1 MNNAE
6 NMFEDKYGL
15 PLSLSE
21 CKKSNLLLTGCNQ
34 QGKSLTAMQICD
46 VLMLNNWQILCM
58 DSVGV
63 WKEKSSIPTFFT
75 VSEKT
80 MRYVLPKRESIIF
93 DISMLLPSYQREFIE
108 AILNDV
114 WQFRVKQKPKHWCMI
129 VLEEAHQYM
138 RNLRGLVS
146 QSLMRI
152 CSVGANHGIRT
163 LAISPSLT
171 GIDTE
176 FRRLSGQRF
185 HFRILPEA
193 NAKRRFASIYSK
205 DWYRVVKHLD
215 VGFAI
220 YYLNERMRVVK
231 IPLFQSNIQPM
242 PYREPVKPK
251 PKGIIHRILTALNGS
266 EDEEPEEDEEFDDID
281 SEEEIEIDESEEYP
295 EEW

>member
-176 FRRLSGQRF
+176 FRRLANQRY

-205 DWYRVVKHLD
+205 DWYRVCKSLD
-215 VGFAI
+215 TGFCL
-220 YYLNERMRVVK
+220 YYLNEKLKVVK
-231 IPLFQSNIQPM
+231 IPLFQSNVKPT
-242 PYREPVKPK
+242 PYREPKPEKK
-251 PKGIIHRILTALNGS
+251 PTIWQKIKNAVNGS
-266 EDEEPEEDEEFDDID
+266 VYDETEPMDTEIEEDALIGEDLFG
-281 SEEEIEIDESEEYP
+281 